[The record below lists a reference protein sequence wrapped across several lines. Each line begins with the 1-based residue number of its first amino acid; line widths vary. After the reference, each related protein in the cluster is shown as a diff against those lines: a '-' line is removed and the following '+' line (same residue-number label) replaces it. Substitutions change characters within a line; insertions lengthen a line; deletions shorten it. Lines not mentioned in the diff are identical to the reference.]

1 LATQHPR
8 WWGPNSQKVKCIVSL
23 QKSLKERFFH
33 ALGFEVLAIAICA
46 PLGAWLLGYS
56 LAHMG
61 LLTVMVSL
69 MAMTWNMVFNA
80 LFDQAQ
86 RRMGF
91 ERTLVARAVH
101 AVLFEI
107 GLIIA
112 VVPLAAWWLD
122 IGLWEAFVL
131 DIAIVLFFLPYTFCF
146 NWAYDYIRAK
156 VVARHSLKARQVP
169 ALLSAVP
176 TQNGLTSSARSPT
189 R

>member
-1 LATQHPR
+1 M
-8 WWGPNSQKVKCIVSL
+8 SL

-61 LLTVMVSL
+61 LLTLMISL
-69 MAMTWNMVFNA
+69 IAMFWNMVFNA
-80 LFDQAQ
+80 MFDRAQ

-91 ERTLVARAVH
+91 RRTLGVRALHSVI
-101 AVLFEI
+101 FEI
-107 GLIIA
+107 GLILA

-131 DIAIVLFFLPYTFCF
+131 DIGIVLFFLPYTFAF
-146 NWAYDYIRAK
+146 NWSYDRLREV
-156 VVARHSLKARQVP
+156 VVARHQRKKALAAACV
-169 ALLSAVP
+169 
-176 TQNGLTSSARSPT
+176 
-189 R
+189 